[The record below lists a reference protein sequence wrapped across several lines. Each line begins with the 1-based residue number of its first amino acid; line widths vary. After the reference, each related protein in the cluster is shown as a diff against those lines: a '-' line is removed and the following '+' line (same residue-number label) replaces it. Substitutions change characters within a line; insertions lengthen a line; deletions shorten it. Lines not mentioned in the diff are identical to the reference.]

1 MMEDHMKV
9 NAILERKQ
17 PGIVTV
23 DILSTLKAAAEL
35 MTRHRI
41 AGLVVTE
48 NGTPVGHLSE
58 RHIVEVFAH
67 EGKLAEEM
75 RIRQV
80 IDRELITVSP
90 EDTIKRA
97 MSLMTHA
104 RIRHLPVMEEN
115 ELVGIVSLGDVVKH
129 RLEELELE
137 ANVLRDIYIAA
148 R

>member
-1 MMEDHMKV
+1 MKIS
-9 NAILERKQ
+9 AILNRKQ
-17 PGIVTV
+17 SGVVTI
-23 DILSTLKAAAEL
+23 DMLSTLKAAAEL

-41 AGLVVTE
+41 AALVVIE
-48 NGTPVGHLSE
+48 SGAPVGLLSE

-67 EGKLAEEM
+67 QGKFAEEM

-80 IDRELITVSP
+80 IERQLINVSP

-97 MSLMTHA
+97 MSLMTHT

>member
-1 MMEDHMKV
+1 MKV
-9 NAILERKQ
+9 SAILERKQ

-35 MTRHRI
+35 MSRHRI

-48 NGTPVGHLSE
+48 KGTPVGQISE

-97 MSLMTHA
+97 MSLMTHT

-115 ELVGIVSLGDVVKH
+115 ELVGIVSLGDVVKY

-137 ANVLRDIYIAA
+137 ANVLRDVYIAA

>member
-1 MMEDHMKV
+1 MKV
-9 NAILERKQ
+9 SAILDRKQ

-41 AGLVVTE
+41 AALVVME
-48 NGTPVGHLSE
+48 NGTPVGHFSE
-58 RHIVEVFAH
+58 RHIVEAFAH

-97 MSLMTHA
+97 MSLMTHT

>member
-1 MMEDHMKV
+1 MKIS
-9 NAILERKQ
+9 AILKRKQ
-17 PGIVTV
+17 SGVVTI
-23 DILSTLKAAAEL
+23 DMLSTLKAAAER

-41 AGLVVTE
+41 AALVVNE
-48 NGTPVGHLSE
+48 NGAPVGLLSE
-58 RHIVEVFAH
+58 RHIVEEFAH
-67 EGKLAEEM
+67 QGKFAEEI

-80 IDRELITVSP
+80 IDRQLIGVSP

-104 RIRHLPVMEEN
+104 RIRHLPVMEQN
-115 ELVGIVSLGDVVKH
+115 ALVGIVSLGDVVKH

-137 ANVLRDIYIAA
+137 TNVLRDIYIAA

>member
-1 MMEDHMKV
+1 MKIS
-9 NAILERKQ
+9 AILERKH
-17 PGIVTV
+17 PGVVTI
-23 DILSTLKAAAEL
+23 DILSTLQAAAEL
-35 MTRHRI
+35 MARHRI
-41 AGLVVTE
+41 AALVVTE
-48 NGTPVGHLSE
+48 NGTAVGLLSE

-80 IDRELITVSP
+80 IDRQFVTISP

-97 MSLMTHA
+97 MSLMTRT

-115 ELVGIVSLGDVVKH
+115 NLVGILSLGDVVKD

-137 ANVLRDIYIAA
+137 ANVLRDIYVAA

>member
-1 MMEDHMKV
+1 MKIS
-9 NAILERKQ
+9 AILKRKQ
-17 PGIVTV
+17 SGVVTI
-23 DILSTLKAAAEL
+23 DMLSTLKAAAEL

-41 AGLVVTE
+41 AALVVTE
-48 NGTPVGHLSE
+48 NGAPVGLLSE
-58 RHIVEVFAH
+58 RHIVEEFAH
-67 EGKLAEEM
+67 QGKFAEEI

-80 IDRELITVSP
+80 IDRQLIGVSP

-104 RIRHLPVMEEN
+104 RIRHLPVMEKN
-115 ELVGIVSLGDVVKH
+115 ALVGIVSLGDVVKH

-137 ANVLRDIYIAA
+137 TNVLRDIYIAA